1 MGLLPKKFA
10 TDKRVINFNVDE
22 NENWIVECINVN
34 SVAEEI
40 LDILRENLDKDKDKD
55 KDKYK
60 FGIKTYASYWKEK
73 TDKETLVV
81 YAKRI

>member
-40 LDILRENLDKDKDKD
+40 LDILRENLDQY
-55 KDKYK
+55 KYK

-73 TDKETLVV
+73 TDKETLIV
-81 YAKRI
+81 YAKRV

>member
-1 MGLLPKKFA
+1 MLKFA
-10 TDKRVINFNVDE
+10 NQDLLTE
-22 NENWIVECINVN
+22 LINVVDN
-34 SVAEEI
+34 FERAIKLDDNDEVTFLPMKYVPSN
-40 LDILRENLDKDKDKD
+40 LDILRENLD

>member
-40 LDILRENLDKDKDKD
+40 LDILRENLDKDKDK
-55 KDKYK
+55 YK

>member
-22 NENWIVECINVN
+22 NENWVVECINVN

-40 LDILRENLDKDKDKD
+40 LDIFEYDN
-55 KDKYK
+55 
-60 FGIKTYASYWKEK
+60 T
-73 TDKETLVV
+73 
-81 YAKRI
+81 

>member
-22 NENWIVECINVN
+22 NENWVVECINVN

-40 LDILRENLDKDKDKD
+40 LDILRENLDKDKY